1 MKKNVKKVLLM
12 LCILLGGGTFIFS
25 GVKLTGIYRERSAGT
40 KSYTA
45 MAEKFVT
52 PARKLPQATQ
62 AHRTEAV
69 DEQIEETAPICVDF
83 AALRE
88 ENAEIVGWL
97 YCEGTEI
104 NYPVLHAENNDKYLR
119 ALPDGSYN
127 YFGSLFMDYRNRED
141 LTDENTLIYGHNME
155 SSNQMFG
162 GLSAFLEQA
171 YADSHPHL
179 YYLTPHGD
187 YRVDVFAAYETTDSS
202 EAYQRIFGSEE
213 EYRSFLTLLEERSA
227 IDMEIRPVT
236 ENRILTLSTCT
247 NRSSNGRYVLHGV
260 LRPLFDA
267 EKNTGNGR

>member
-1 MKKNVKKVLLM
+1 MH
-12 LCILLGGGTFIFS
+12 
-25 GVKLTGIYRERSAGT
+25 SAGRRNVYFQRR
-40 KSYTA
+40 KAYRHLPGA
-45 MAEKFVT
+45 QRGNEVLYGNGGEIRHARAEASASNAGT
-52 PARKLPQATQ
+52 PDGGRR
-62 AHRTEAV
+62 RT
-69 DEQIEETAPICVDF
+69 DRGNRTDLRGF

-171 YADSHPHL
+171 YADSHPYL